1 MGSCTH
7 LGGWAHRGGPGRVW
21 FGPHTG
27 DGVRGPRTVP
37 GGRLPGAF
45 APPLPPPGARSPPGS
60 QLPPIAQPR
69 LGRLGP
75 STLRHRPRA
84 PLGNVLPRCTQGSQK
99 SSFPLLLRGMPAAGP
114 PSVKGCGCT
123 RGGGSHSLNAP
134 WRVSHAKHPH
144 VHPSPGQESLPRHP
158 GSCPLRGLR
167 ARDLE

>member
-27 DGVRGPRTVP
+27 DGVRGPCTVP

-75 STLRHRPRA
+75 STLRHTPRA

-99 SSFPLLLRGMPAAGP
+99 SSFSVAIAWHAGCRAP
-114 PSVKGCGCT
+114 FRQRVWVHE
-123 RGGGSHSLNAP
+123 GGGFPFAERTMASVTRKAP
-134 WRVSHAKHPH
+134 TCPPVPW
-144 VHPSPGQESLPRHP
+144 PGVPAPAP
-158 GSCPLRGLR
+158 GVLSAAWTAC
-167 ARDLE
+167 A